1 MTIHSTSV
9 RPLVDELGQ
18 DIEPAKATN
27 FAIEKVK
34 LSRLIGIF
42 SSMEPAKGK
51 KYLPTGISSPIG
63 LWVP

>member
-1 MTIHSTSV
+1 MTIDLARVTIHSPTV

-34 LSRLIGIF
+34 LVPPFEIY
-42 SSMEPAKGK
+42 P
-51 KYLPTGISSPIG
+51 G
-63 LWVP
+63 LMA